1 MISITLPEAITSF
14 TQNTQW
20 LMDVGIIL
28 ILAFIVDF
36 IIKGAF
42 KRLMKKTTNQT
53 FIRIFSKAVRILF
66 LVVILLMI
74 MQTVGISISGVLA
87 FGGLGGLAVSLAAKD
102 MIANLFGGLMLYLDK
117 PFKQGEWIRSTD
129 KTIEGT
135 VEHIGWRLTAVRTA
149 EKSLLFV
156 PNSAFST
163 ISVENSGRMTHRR
176 VQINAGLRYEDA
188 DKLPSIIARIEK
200 HLAAHPE
207 IDITQSIIVRFINL
221 GASSLNI
228 FISAYT
234 KTTNWTSYLSIQ
246 QTILLSVLDIV
257 AKEGAE
263 MAFPTT
269 TVQIAQPFC
278 TQSHS
283 TTGDLS
289 S

>member
-1 MISITLPEAITSF
+1 MSITLPEAITSF
-14 TQNTQW
+14 TQNTRW
-20 LMDVGIIL
+20 LMDIGIIL

-42 KRLMKKTTNQT
+42 KRLMKKTPNQT
-53 FIRIFSKAVRILF
+53 FIRIFSKSVRILF
-66 LVVILLMI
+66 FVVILLMI
-74 MQTVGISISGVLA
+74 MQTLGISISGALA

-135 VEHIGWRLTAVRTA
+135 VEHIGWRLTAVRTV

-200 HLAAHPE
+200 HLADHPD
-207 IDITQSIIVRFINL
+207 IDITQDIIVRFINL
-221 GASSLNI
+221 GESSLNI
-228 FISAYT
+228 LIRAYT
-234 KTTNWTSYLSIQ
+234 TTTKWISYLSIQ
-246 QTILLSVLDIV
+246 QSILLSILEIV